1 MTATLTTPDEAFGRK
16 QTADFRLSAR
26 QRDVLRTLN
35 TLFDEL
41 SPPALKEEDFIEILE
56 SRLEAFDV
64 SQTIRL

>member
-1 MTATLTTPDEAFGRK
+1 MTATLPPSDEAFGRE

-64 SQTIRL
+64 SRTVRP